1 MVVKEFIEEIS
12 DKDERA
18 LASKVW
24 NWTKG
29 VAYGAVASAAL
40 WGSFYTVPQNSQ
52 AVVQRFGEYTRTTES
67 GLHFKIP
74 FIEDV
79 TKVPVKQAQTEEFGF
94 RALKPG
100 VDSQYITIE
109 DITSGKVSEK
119 DLEHMLANSGVDMSR
134 VNKGNLKG
142 DAENLLRGEYLT
154 LTGDLNMAD
163 VEFIVQYDIKDP
175 VAYLFNVNNPRQTI
189 RDCSL
194 AVMKQ
199 LTGNGSVD
207 EAINIGRIDYENDS
221 KKLIQRLMDN
231 YETGINVTL
240 VKLQSSNPPTRV
252 SPAFHRVV
260 SSIQE
265 KETKINQAKQA
276 YNEVVPKAKGEA
288 QQKIEIAK
296 GYAVER
302 VNKAKGEVLR
312 FNEVYQIFKQDPE
325 ITKQRMYFETMSK
338 VLPQVDEKWII
349 ESGNDGLL
357 RLLNLNQGARQ
368 DGKK

>member
-1 MVVKEFIEEIS
+1 MVVKEFIDEMRDE
-12 DKDERA
+12 DERHNA
-18 LASKVW
+18 LRIW
-24 NWTKG
+24 NWAKR
-29 VAYGAVASAAL
+29 VAYGAVASTAL

-52 AVVQRFGEYTRTTES
+52 AVVQRFGEYVRTTES
-67 GLHFKIP
+67 GLQFKIP
-74 FIEDV
+74 YIESV
-79 TKVPVKQAQTEEFGF
+79 TKVPVKQAQTLEFGF

-109 DITSGKVSEK
+109 DISSGKVGDS
-119 DLEHMLANSGVDMSR
+119 DLEHMLVNSGVDMSR
-134 VNKGNLKG
+134 TNKGNLKG
-142 DAENLLRGEYLT
+142 EAESLLRGEYLM

-175 VAYLFNVNNPRQTI
+175 VAYSFNVKDPRQTI

-194 AVMKQ
+194 SVMKQ

-207 EAINIGRIDYENDS
+207 EAINIGRIDYEIQAKS
-221 KKLIQRLMDN
+221 ETQRLLDL
-231 YETGINVTL
+231 YQTGINVIM

-252 SPAFHRVV
+252 APAFHRVV

-276 YNEVVPKAKGEA
+276 YNKVVPKARGEA
-288 QQKIEIAK
+288 QERIEVAR

-312 FNEVYQIFKQDPE
+312 FNEVYQMFRQDPE
-325 ITKQRMYFETMSK
+325 VTRQRMYFETMGR
-338 VLPQVDEKWII
+338 VLPQVDEKWIV

-357 RLLNLNQGARQ
+357 KLLNLNQGAQ
-368 DGKK
+368 QNGK